1 MSSDLLNEMV
11 PPMTDRKS
19 WEGITRSR
27 RQVGAKHSLRSQP
40 KMYEMRIMGA
50 PMMTHA
56 TPHHNQNFEGDFSAS
71 RA

>member
-50 PMMTHA
+50 PITIKA
-56 TPHHNQNFEGDFSAS
+56 QPHHSQNLAGDSSA
-71 RA
+71 